1 MWASLGLAAMS
12 RRWVRWMPAAAMPA
26 IVAGVVLAGPLQ
38 AQAPATVPARTA
50 AQVLALAVASHPQP
64 LSGTLE
70 ETADLGLP
78 QLPAIATGGAS
89 SQSGAAGPAAGLGQL
104 VAFLTAPHTA
114 RVYLDGAGSQR
125 VQLMDSLAE
134 RDVVHHGTTVW
145 TYDSAA
151 NTATKYT
158 VSNPLRPGAAT
169 GGLAPP
175 SSKPVP
181 GVATLPPM
189 APHDANQVPGSP
201 VQTPAAIAADILK
214 NLDPGTA
221 VSLGANVTVARE
233 PAYSLE
239 LVPRTAATLV
249 AKVTIAVDANNGM
262 PLRVTVQAKGQD
274 KAAFEVG
281 FSQLTLAAPA
291 ASMFTF
297 TPPPGATVTNSAV
310 PLPQRS
316 SGKTLDGGKAPV
328 SVSGTGWAAILQA
341 PAGTVPAGM
350 TSTPVLAQLLQAVPG
365 GHALS
370 TSLFTV
376 LVTPDGALYA
386 GAVPLAAL
394 QQASAAR

>member
-1 MWASLGLAAMS
+1 
-12 RRWVRWMPAAAMPA
+12 MPA

-38 AQAPATVPARTA
+38 AQAPATIPARTA
-50 AQVLALAVASHPQP
+50 AQVLALAIASHPQP

-78 QLPAIATGGAS
+78 QLPDIATGGGAS

-169 GGLAPP
+169 
-175 SSKPVP
+175 V
-181 GVATLPPM
+181 PPM

-214 NLDPGTA
+214 KLDPGTA
-221 VSLGANVTVARE
+221 VSLGANLTVATQ

-239 LVPRTAATLV
+239 LVPRTASTLV
-249 AKVTIAVDANNGM
+249 AKITIAVDANNGM

-350 TSTPVLAQLLQAVPG
+350 TSTPALAQLLQAVPG
-365 GHALS
+365 GHELS

-394 QQASAAR
+394 QQAAAAR